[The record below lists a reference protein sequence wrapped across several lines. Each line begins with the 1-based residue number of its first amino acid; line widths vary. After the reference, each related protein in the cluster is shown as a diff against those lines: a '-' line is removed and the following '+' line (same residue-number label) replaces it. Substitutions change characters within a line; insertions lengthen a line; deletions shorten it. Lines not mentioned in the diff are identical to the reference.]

1 MTTAPEET
9 RPDVRRP
16 ISDPTAIRAL
26 AHPTRLALLEILTGE
41 GQATATRCAELSGQS
56 VASCSF
62 HLRTLA
68 RHGFIEAVPGPGRE
82 KPWRLTSLRQQV
94 STEGDDSTTAA
105 GAAFDEFFLG
115 HEFARI
121 RSWMQRR
128 GEEPDAWRRASLMAG
143 ATAWLTPAELAGI
156 KDEVDALI
164 ERHFVERLRDGD
176 PKAADRQPVRLFVA
190 SSVGLFNPAAD

>member
-1 MTTAPEET
+1 MPANAAAAVN
-9 RPDVRRP
+9 RPL
-16 ISDPTAIRAL
+16 SDPTAIRAL
-26 AHPTRLALLEILTGE
+26 AHPTRLTLLEIVAGA

-68 RHGFIEAVPGPGRE
+68 RHGFLEAVPGPGRE
-82 KPWRLTSLRQQV
+82 KPWRLTSVRQHV
-94 STEGDDSTTAA
+94 SSEGDADTSAA

-128 GEEPDAWRRASLMAG
+128 GEEPDAWRRASFLVG
-143 ATAWLTPAELAGI
+143 ATAWLTPAELAEIGA
-156 KDEVDALI
+156 EVDALI
-164 ERHFVERLRDGD
+164 ERHFVERLRDGEVRT
-176 PKAADRQPVRLFVA
+176 ADRQPVRLFVA
-190 SSVGLFNPAAD
+190 SSVGLFNPEPG